1 MFSSCRIIYSEPLIG
16 ESVFISQRSVFS
28 SMNKIAK
35 IVLISVGIGG
45 ASLLGGISL
54 VNIGINIENEPAQP
68 ISPEELAE
76 QSDIENKKDGLRAMK
91 EGDFFSALVYFHA
104 ISDESELVTNKDEL
118 LRDAALG
125 YLSDILEKTDG
136 ELDYDNFNQ
145 AKIYL
150 EEAISLMPDNPK
162 LSQEYN
168 HVLLREQLYNIMN
181 TETAEEVLRFIRE
194 HWEELENDTYVV
206 ETFSGYR
213 KKYVD
218 DIRQQVNDL
227 VEQSD
232 YEGARQAVTSAHD
245 VVGTF
250 KELEE
255 IQDIIPLHM

>member
-104 ISDESELVTNKDEL
+104 ISDVVLCQEKVQIKYAL
-118 LRDAALG
+118 LMLSYPAKASALSSNAA
-125 YLSDILEKTDG
+125 
-136 ELDYDNFNQ
+136 
-145 AKIYL
+145 
-150 EEAISLMPDNPK
+150 
-162 LSQEYN
+162 
-168 HVLLREQLYNIMN
+168 
-181 TETAEEVLRFIRE
+181 
-194 HWEELENDTYVV
+194 
-206 ETFSGYR
+206 
-213 KKYVD
+213 
-218 DIRQQVNDL
+218 
-227 VEQSD
+227 
-232 YEGARQAVTSAHD
+232 
-245 VVGTF
+245 
-250 KELEE
+250 
-255 IQDIIPLHM
+255 